1 MTRVSYPRAPS
12 EFSLLYHTQGTDNTN
27 LVNNS
32 VTSESSCSC
41 THRVTG
47 NIYKG
52 NEKTFLILG
61 AAITSSE
68 EERNTRSPEF
78 PWSPN
83 RSWQETICPL
93 RPQCQDSRAV
103 PACDALCGG
112 VPPTSP
118 ASLSASCLFG
128 RLTL

>member
-12 EFSLLYHTQGTDNTN
+12 EFSLLYRTQGTDNTN

-52 NEKTFLILG
+52 NEKTLLILG

-83 RSWQETICPL
+83 RSWQETISHFAHSVRTLALSRHAMLSAAGSHPPLQPHCPL
-93 RPQCQDSRAV
+93 
-103 PACDALCGG
+103 
-112 VPPTSP
+112 P
-118 ASLSASCLFG
+118 ASLVV
-128 RLTL
+128 